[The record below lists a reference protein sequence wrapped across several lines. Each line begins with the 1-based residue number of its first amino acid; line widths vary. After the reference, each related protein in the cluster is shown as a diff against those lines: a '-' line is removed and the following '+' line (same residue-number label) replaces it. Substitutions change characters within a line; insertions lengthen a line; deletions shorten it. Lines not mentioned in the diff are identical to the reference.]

1 MNGKVNGYNKFN
13 NDDVLPREAQ
23 TDSFF
28 AFSLFLPVS
37 DKRKTTFCIYYS
49 FLVLD
54 EFNLEAKLPE
64 FF

>member
-1 MNGKVNGYNKFN
+1 MEKWTAIINFN
-13 NDDVLPREAQ
+13 NDDVLPRETQ

-28 AFSLFLPVS
+28 AFFLFLPVS

-54 EFNLEAKLPE
+54 EFNLEAELPE